1 MPTLLIDPK
10 RIRQILFNL
19 LDNAAKFTQQGFVE
33 VRASFERA
41 PEGGTGTLRLEVE
54 DTGCGISE
62 QDLKRITSPYVQ
74 VDAKQARHGGTGIG
88 LSICLKMAAAMGG
101 ALSIASTFGKGST
114 FTVTI
119 CNVEISDASPVED
132 DEPPAIPNA
141 VPADISRPEPAA
153 GPTPET
159 PPENAAP
166 KRILIAD
173 DQKLNLMVPVS
184 EIREAAFEYEILVN
198 PYDPKRKV
206 HVPFKNHPWA
216 DLLLKVNG
224 HEVFRGPA
232 GPHILVG
239 THAFPFPVE
248 YLKEGENLLE
258 LSWAPLK
265 PEEKG
270 SRSYGY
276 IYVACDLT
284 EDLQDVKG
292 PQTRLAKAPESLRM
306 RLLIK

>member
-1 MPTLLIDPK
+1 MKAFLISMF
-10 RIRQILFNL
+10 L
-19 LDNAAKFTQQGFVE
+19 V
-33 VRASFERA
+33 
-41 PEGGTGTLRLEVE
+41 
-54 DTGCGISE
+54 
-62 QDLKRITSPYVQ
+62 
-74 VDAKQARHGGTGIG
+74 
-88 LSICLKMAAAMGG
+88 LS
-101 ALSIASTFGKGST
+101 
-114 FTVTI
+114 
-119 CNVEISDASPVED
+119 
-132 DEPPAIPNA
+132 A
-141 VPADISRPEPAA
+141 VLCA
-153 GPTPET
+153 
-159 PPENAAP
+159 
-166 KRILIAD
+166 AD
-173 DQKLNLMVPVS
+173 DYFDWYRVMTDSATPATYWVMSSSDKGVISKKLNLMVPVS
-184 EIREAAFEYEILVN
+184 ELREAAFEYEILVN

-258 LSWAPLK
+258 LCWAPLK

-284 EDLQDVKG
+284 EELQDVKG